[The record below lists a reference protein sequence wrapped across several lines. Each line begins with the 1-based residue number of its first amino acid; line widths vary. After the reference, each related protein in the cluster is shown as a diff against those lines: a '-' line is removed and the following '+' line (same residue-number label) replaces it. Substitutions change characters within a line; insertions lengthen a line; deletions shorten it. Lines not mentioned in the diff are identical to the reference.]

1 MPSQLKPERLW
12 SWLPLEP
19 LPLSPPKGEFL
30 HPSKRKRARDARK
43 LRSRVRRSIKMS
55 EEFASQRRTLVQAQ
69 QELLAALTNENKKPI
84 EGQGTHEDH
93 KQ

>member
-1 MPSQLKPERLW
+1 
-12 SWLPLEP
+12 
-19 LPLSPPKGEFL
+19 
-30 HPSKRKRARDARK
+30 
-43 LRSRVRRSIKMS
+43 
-55 EEFASQRRTLVQAQ
+55 LVQAQ